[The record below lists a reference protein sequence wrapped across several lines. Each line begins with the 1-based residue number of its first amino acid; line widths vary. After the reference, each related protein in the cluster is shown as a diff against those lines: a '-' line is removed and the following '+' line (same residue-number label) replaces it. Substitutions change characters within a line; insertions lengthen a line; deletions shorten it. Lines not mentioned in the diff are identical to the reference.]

1 MNDRCRI
8 IAGLL
13 FALQI
18 GACTSPPSMDADY
31 WAAESS
37 KREFVKKHERLAR
50 KHESTG
56 ALQRARQEWLIISAV
71 IPQSSEPRIEIDRL
85 DKAIAAAV
93 RRHQSTARSAA
104 ARHDY
109 QRAQLYHL
117 KTLALQPD
125 NAEAIGKLKKLEM
138 RRAYGG
144 LAQAPKVSRNAVRA
158 YVESTDTP
166 DARYD
171 LGARDAAP
179 TPGKG
184 VEKTAVETSRGVQGR
199 GNLELALR
207 HLSNRE
213 YEAALRRFKLA
224 QEQKEAPAPILEKH
238 ITEMQDLLA
247 EQHYDNGVS
256 AFRSARYELA
266 VSEFKKALSYDPEH
280 QKARLY
286 LGSAS
291 ELQMRKAP

>member
-1 MNDRCRI
+1 M
-8 IAGLL
+8 
-13 FALQI
+13 
-18 GACTSPPSMDADY
+18 
-31 WAAESS
+31 
-37 KREFVKKHERLAR
+37 
-50 KHESTG
+50 
-56 ALQRARQEWLIISAV
+56 
-71 IPQSSEPRIEIDRL
+71 
-85 DKAIAAAV
+85 
-93 RRHQSTARSAA
+93 ARSAA
-104 ARHDY
+104 EKYDY

-125 NAEAIGKLKKLEM
+125 NAEAIGELKKLEM

-144 LAQAPKVSRNAVRA
+144 LAQVPKVSRNAVRA
-158 YVESTDTP
+158 YAESAGAP
-166 DARYD
+166 DAQYD
-171 LGARDAAP
+171 LGATDAAP
-179 TPGKG
+179 ASAKE
-184 VEKTAVETSRGVQGR
+184 VQKTAVETGSGDQGR
-199 GNLELALR
+199 GNLKMALQ

-224 QEQKEAPAPILEKH
+224 QEKKEAPAPILEKH
-238 ITEMQDLLA
+238 ITEMQNLLA

-256 AFRSARYELA
+256 AFRAARYELA